1 VHCNIGALHNR
12 RFPMKLQ
19 IENSISRIADQARG
33 RYFELLKGARQQT
46 ESVAGKVSKGKGPV
60 KTVSKLGLKLS
71 AVSHRTADKVLKQQ
85 TRMVEHQIDAIANRL
100 HAAAS
105 ATDIRDLLGTQIRL
119 IPENAARFASDA
131 RDTLGIVKSA
141 GQEVGKLVKG
151 TVAELRGKT
160 QPGKTVKKAGK
171 KKASAKKS
179 LAKKVA
185 AAKTVAASSE
195 QKAA

>member
-1 VHCNIGALHNR
+1 
-12 RFPMKLQ
+12 MKLQ

-105 ATDIRDLLGTQIRL
+105 ATDIRDLVGTQIRL

-179 LAKKVA
+179 VAKKVA

>member
-1 VHCNIGALHNR
+1 
-12 RFPMKLQ
+12 MKLQ

-46 ESVAGKVSKGKGPV
+46 ESAAGKVSKGKGPV
-60 KTVSKLGLKLS
+60 KTVSRLSLKLS
-71 AVSHRTADKVLKQQ
+71 AVSHKTADKVLKQQ
-85 TRMVEHQIDAIANRL
+85 TRMVEHQIDAIATRL
-100 HAAAS
+100 HAAAT
-105 ATDIRDLLGTQIRL
+105 ATDFRDLVGTQIRL
-119 IPENAARFASDA
+119 IPENAARFANDA

-160 QPGKTVKKAGK
+160 QPKKTVKKAGK
-171 KKASAKKS
+171 KRATAKK
-179 LAKKVA
+179 AATKKVA
-185 AAKTVAASSE
+185 AAKPAAASSE